1 MRCVGVLLFGA
12 LLVATVSAA
21 QAQTPSLSNPGGP
34 VVDTAKP
41 TPPAA
46 PPPPGLPG
54 AVSNSNPTPPS
65 RPSQAASPND
75 ALFDAINRGDMAEAQ
90 DAISRGADLNARNVL
105 GMTPLE
111 LAVDLNRNN
120 IAFLLLSIE
129 HEHAAAAAGTNSA
142 LSLSVPPM
150 PAAMPASGSAA
161 GGHQVTGTDDGLGQG
176 SVADLLLANQ
186 PPAPSSPQGG
196 SIAKA
201 AITPDPP
208 VMAGS
213 FAPDPSVGFLGFG
226 PHTGQ

>member
-1 MRCVGVLLFGA
+1 MRCVWVLLSGA
-12 LLVATVSAA
+12 FLVAAVPEA

-41 TPPAA
+41 APPAA

-54 AVSNSNPTPPS
+54 AVGSTNLAPS
-65 RPSQAASPND
+65 SPPSQAASPND

-90 DAISRGADLNARNVL
+90 DAISRGADLDARNVL

-129 HEHAAAAAGTNSA
+129 HEHTAAAAGTNSA
-142 LSLSVPPM
+142 LSLSVPPV
-150 PAAMPASGSAA
+150 PAAMPTSGSAA
-161 GGHQVTGTDDGLGQG
+161 GGHQITGTDDGLGQG

-186 PPAPSSPQGG
+186 PPAPSSPQRE
-196 SIAKA
+196 SMARA
-201 AITPDPP
+201 VVTPDPP

-213 FAPDPSVGFLGFG
+213 GAPDPSVGFLGFG
-226 PHTGQ
+226 PRTGQ

>member
-1 MRCVGVLLFGA
+1 MRCVRFLLFGA
-12 LLVATVSAA
+12 LLIAA
-21 QAQTPSLSNPGGP
+21 VPAARAQTPSMANPGGP

-41 TPPAA
+41 APPPA

-54 AVSNSNPTPPS
+54 AVSNNNPAPPS

-90 DAISRGADLNARNVL
+90 DAISRGADLDARNVL

-142 LSLSVPPM
+142 LSLSVPPV
-150 PAAMPASGSAA
+150 PAAVPASGSAS
-161 GGHQVTGTDDGLGQG
+161 GGHQITSADDGLDQG

-186 PPAPSSPQGG
+186 PPAPSSPQRE

-213 FAPDPSVGFLGFG
+213 GAPDPAVGFLGFG
-226 PHTGQ
+226 PRVGQ